1 MLNTAGQ
8 RASLEGALLGRTT
21 LSLRLFGDLP
31 PTEELSGLL
40 GVEPTS
46 ARRRG
51 EDLAGGLG
59 TQKEDVWL
67 LRLGVLGASE
77 EVGPST
83 RRGDA
88 AGSESG
94 TDGSSAVEAG
104 RVAGALRGMAPA
116 LAALDKAR
124 LRAELYAGAV
134 ERVARNEHETYAG
147 GFLLP
152 DAVVAAVAECGLE
165 IRVST
170 LTIVER
176 EG

>member
-1 MLNTAGQ
+1 M
-8 RASLEGALLGRTT
+8 
-21 LSLRLFGDLP
+21 RLFGDLP

-40 GVEPTS
+40 GIEPTS

-51 EDLAGGLG
+51 EKLAGGLG

-67 LRLGVLGASE
+67 LRLGVLGAPE
-77 EVGPST
+77 EESVQNA
-83 RRGDA
+83 RGDA
-88 AGSESG
+88 AASESF
-94 TDGSSAVEAG
+94 VEAG

-116 LAALDKAR
+116 LAALDRAR

-134 ERVARNEHETYAG
+134 ERAPRNEHETYAG

-170 LTIVER
+170 LTIVEE